1 VVLDPFQGEEN
12 VGLDHLGASRV
23 WGWIEKSFMSFRRL
37 LSDSGGLSLVS
48 VAKLYDCSHKL
59 REV

>member
-23 WGWIEKSFMSFRRL
+23 WGWIEKSYKGVVVRQWWPIISLSSETIRL
-37 LSDSGGLSLVS
+37 QEL
-48 VAKLYDCSHKL
+48 L
-59 REV
+59 REGLI